1 MFRELTKQNK
11 TTTFSRDS
19 RVGMTAWI
27 ISSWSLTYIRET
39 VCVLFL
45 VKAEVWSSAYS
56 RGDGDQHPFLARS
69 SPGGV
74 GEAVTQPKQS
84 STTLGSPAA
93 LTSPSTARSS
103 SVSRHPHVTCL
114 VCFGWFSYSQPRPR
128 LEEARVFLGG
138 SSKNAGTAPSDCTCQ
153 EDGVSRQLALVS
165 PSCPLNQGSH
175 PLRALNARDG
185 SSLTS
190 LFGED
195 REVGAHWAAGPDIIS
210 THPLGFRSCS
220 FVLSIQ
226 GHTIQK
232 LP

>member
-11 TTTFSRDS
+11 TTTFSGDS
-19 RVGMTAWI
+19 RVGMMAWI

-103 SVSRHPHVTCL
+103 SVSRHPPCNLSGLLWV
-114 VCFGWFSYSQPRPR
+114 
-128 LEEARVFLGG
+128 VFLLTTQTQTRRSKSIPRRLLQKCGNG
-138 SSKNAGTAPSDCTCQ
+138 SIGLHMPRGWC
-153 EDGVSRQLALVS
+153 
-165 PSCPLNQGSH
+165 
-175 PLRALNARDG
+175 
-185 SSLTS
+185 
-190 LFGED
+190 F
-195 REVGAHWAAGPDIIS
+195 
-210 THPLGFRSCS
+210 
-220 FVLSIQ
+220 
-226 GHTIQK
+226 
-232 LP
+232 